1 MTPVANRTHVRRA
14 TAVSSWQRDTVGYA
28 VAASLLVVLAL
39 WVHGGG
45 IAQLSAGTGESL
57 TTLGRL
63 TGLSAADAMLIQVLL
78 MARIPWVERSFGQD
92 TLVQWHRW
100 LGFGSFTTMGLHIG
114 LITLGY
120 AGTGQTGLLPQVW
133 DLVWN
138 YPGMLLATAGS
149 AALVMVVVTSLRAAR
164 RRLRYESWHLLH
176 LYAYLGVG
184 LALPHQIWTGT
195 DFTANAWAR
204 AYWWTL
210 YASVA
215 ASVLAFRIVV
225 PLWRSWRHRL
235 VVDRVVQET
244 PGVVSVHLTGR
255 NLDRLGVRAGQFFLW
270 RFLDGPGSSRAHPFS
285 LSAAPRRD
293 VLRITAKDLGAGS
306 ARLAS
311 LRPGTR
317 VLVEGP
323 YGRLTDAVRT
333 KDKLTFIAAGIG
345 ITPMRALLEELDYG
359 PGEATLI
366 HRTSGAY
373 DAVFAGEITELA
385 HHRGIRLQHLPG
397 PRNPQ
402 DASWLPMGFSS
413 RSDSAALLELAPDI
427 VASDVYLCGPDPWM
441 GAARAAARAA
451 GVPARQIHRE
461 HFTY

>member
-1 MTPVANRTHVRRA
+1 MPPPTTSAHSVSTACTGSIAGMTTVANRTHVRRS

-45 IAQLSAGTGESL
+45 IAQLSAGTGEAL

-100 LGFGSFTTMGLHIG
+100 LGFGSFTAMGLHIG

-120 AGTGQTGLLPQVW
+120 AGTGQTGLLPQAW

-149 AALVMVVVTSLRAAR
+149 AALVMVVATSLRAAR

-176 LYAYLGVG
+176 LYAHLGVG

-215 ASVLAFRIVV
+215 ASVLFFRIVV

-235 VVDRVVQET
+235 VADRVVQET

-255 NLDRLGVRAGQFFLW
+255 NLDRLGVRAGQFYLW

-323 YGRLTDAVRT
+323 YGRLTDTVRT
-333 KDKLTFIAAGIG
+333 KDKLTF
-345 ITPMRALLEELDYG
+345 
-359 PGEATLI
+359 
-366 HRTSGAY
+366 
-373 DAVFAGEITELA
+373 
-385 HHRGIRLQHLPG
+385 
-397 PRNPQ
+397 
-402 DASWLPMGFSS
+402 
-413 RSDSAALLELAPDI
+413 LAP
-427 VASDVYLCGPDPWM
+427 
-441 GAARAAARAA
+441 
-451 GVPARQIHRE
+451 
-461 HFTY
+461 